1 MGVSHASHPSQGVI
15 MSTKGTLI
23 HTIYKS
29 PSERSIRETA
39 MGICQQLGQ
48 TDPRFLDPDV
58 CGGLAEFLRVV
69 SHIEVNRLNARTFDT
84 EGGSGVS

>member
-1 MGVSHASHPSQGVI
+1 

-23 HTIYKS
+23 HTIYKP

-48 TDPRFLDPDV
+48 TDPQFLDPEIW
-58 CGGLAEFLRVV
+58 GGLAEFLKVV
-69 SHIEVNRLNARTFDT
+69 SHIEVNRLNAQDPDQYL
-84 EGGSGVS
+84 EKGSI